1 MMLINATLFPEALA
15 YIVGCTFAYEKSEE
29 SIDPYVKR
37 IKEIKDTLANVLTL
51 DDEDL
56 LSYTLNRLSNEYNTF
71 HMSMRT
77 SNQNNHSSPWLVD
90 SGCCNVDVITSDFQ
104 NLFIVSEDNGEE
116 NIIDGIGHNLP
127 ISHTSNDITTSH
139 ILHQG
144 PSVDGLYPLMPLKSN
159 PTAHVGIKSPST
171 SFSLWHKRAK
181 LFTSRHVI
189 FNKSTFPYSTLT
201 SNSPPSSIRPSTST
215 STNSTSF
222 TPFLPVL
229 INSNS
234 MIPYSTKPSN
244 EILEA
249 SVSINLDVNDTTSV
263 NFVQSD
269 DRNTTTNI
277 EHIESLANNIT
288 VNNHS
293 LQTGSKSSNTKKK
306 VFVATTFVSNN
317 LVDSEFSSYTQASKH
332 LVRQSVMQKEYN
344 ALMKQS
350 TWVLTPLP
358 PGLVAKGYH
367 QEAADSSF
375 FIRRHNSSITYLL
388 LYVDDIIVTV
398 FLGLEIVNTQA
409 DISVTQTKYARDV
422 IKHFGMTCCKPFNT
436 PIALSFSLMIVLK
449 PVVLMIAKLIEQRL
463 EPFSIRLSLYRI

>member
-15 YIVGCTFAYEKSEE
+15 YVVGCTFAYEKSEE

-77 SNQNNHSSPWLVD
+77 RGLQQFPSRMKENY
-90 SGCCNVDVITSDFQ
+90 VICQ

-116 NIIDGIGHNLP
+116 NITDGIGHNLP

-171 SFSLWHKRAK
+171 SAK

-201 SNSPPSSIRPSTST
+201 SNSPPSSIPPSTST

-222 TPFLPVL
+222 TPFLL
-229 INSNS
+229 
-234 MIPYSTKPSN
+234 
-244 EILEA
+244 
-249 SVSINLDVNDTTSV
+249 
-263 NFVQSD
+263 SD

-317 LVDSEFSSYTQASKH
+317 LVDSESSSYTQASKH
-332 LVRQSVMQKEYN
+332 LVRQSAMQKEYN

-350 TWVLTPLP
+350 TWVLTSLP

-375 FIRRHNSSITYLL
+375 FIRRQNSSITYLL